1 MAENVHLN
9 PRDFYLCLPQ
19 RVLLLKPF
27 SNQSG
32 FSALYNASS
41 LQLEK
46 LEEKHKTDCSI
57 SISVAQCFSPHSPD
71 LAGIWDLLALSL
83 PRWSTM
89 AGRSSVPRAFPQRD
103 KKCYYNIRD
112 TPSSPGLGTSSLCCA
127 LLRLSH
133 RSKFLTNSL
142 HGLTKLTARH
152 TGQGMQHLLGQEPGP
167 GSSTD
172 HTSPLTPAPNISPAT
187 RTDFSFLLKII
198 FLGWDTVAS
207 HVPAPFP
214 ALKSPHFGFHRHA
227 NMQPKGYCSLRNH
240 QFPVSM
246 N

>member
-1 MAENVHLN
+1 MN

-57 SISVAQCFSPHSPD
+57 SISIAQCFSPHSPD

-83 PRWSTM
+83 PWY
-89 AGRSSVPRAFPQRD
+89 F
-103 KKCYYNIRD
+103 
-112 TPSSPGLGTSSLCCA
+112 SPGEAPGAQCPG
-127 LLRLSH
+127 LSH
-133 RSKFLTNSL
+133 SETRSAITISETHFHLMVWVPALCAVLFYDCPIIANSL
-142 HGLTKLTARH
+142 QLAWAHKTDARH
-152 TGQGMQHLLGQEPGP
+152 TSQGMQHLPGQEPGP
-167 GSSTD
+167 GSSMD

-198 FLGWDTVAS
+198 FLG
-207 HVPAPFP
+207 
-214 ALKSPHFGFHRHA
+214 
-227 NMQPKGYCSLRNH
+227 
-240 QFPVSM
+240 
-246 N
+246 